1 MRQQLE
7 GLGFTVSVNGPDDD
21 TAIVTEVSSMGQQV
35 DKGSTITV
43 ITKASSSTGDDDDD
57 PGHGQQQEQP

>member
-1 MRQQLE
+1 M
-7 GLGFTVSVNGPDDD
+7 SVNGPDDD

-43 ITKASSSTGDDDDD
+43 TTKASSSTGDDDDD
-57 PGHGQQQEQP
+57 PGHGQQQGQP